1 MRYVN
6 NWLAQ
11 TTAGIGPADTALPLS
26 TTAIS
31 RLPAGEY
38 LLTLV
43 NSASPVAQ
51 TDWEVV
57 RVTVADGTATA
68 VRGQEGSAPQVWP
81 AGTLIYCSLTA
92 GFINGLV
99 GQLASLTARV
109 VALEEG
115 GGVVPEPDGALL
127 DQNGNTLVDD
137 QGNTLIGV

>member
-6 NWLAQ
+6 NWLTQ
-11 TTAGIGPADTALPLS
+11 TTAGLGPADTALPLS
-26 TTAIS
+26 PAAIS

-57 RVTVADGTATA
+57 RVTVANGGATA

-81 AGTLIYCSLTA
+81 AGSLIYCSLTA
-92 GFINGLV
+92 GFINDLV
-99 GQLASLTARV
+99 AQVVSLAERV
-109 VALEEG
+109 AALEAG
-115 GGVVPEPDGALL
+115 GGVGPPDGALV
-127 DQNGNTLVDD
+127 DPDGNTLVDE
-137 QGNTLIGV
+137 QANFLIGVK